1 MKRLI
6 AVLLVICMLS
16 AALAGCAKQ
25 NDGQE
30 EATTKGSDAT
40 AASEGTTA
48 FVPDIAK
55 KDYKKSLRLPK
66 SAVSWR
72 RISLFRRLRRTT
84 V

>member
-16 AALAGCAKQ
+16 AALVGCAKQ

-55 KDYKKSLRLPK
+55 KD
-66 SAVSWR
+66 
-72 RISLFRRLRRTT
+72 
-84 V
+84 